1 MRLVAMLASIALQG
15 LSAVA
20 GEKSIIPDQHSGPSE
35 KTVPDWSFDVNSNY
49 VFGSHFAYHR
59 DYGSQSALNSEIKV
73 GRRFRLWDTWYA
85 RFGFDLERFE
95 FFKAVDVFPESLN
108 SVALVAALEYW
119 HGEDVGFYL
128 ELSPGVYF
136 SKKIT
141 TNAFDIP
148 IVLGTGYKITDH
160 FFLGFGI
167 TTGLLREEQ
176 VLPIGGIIW
185 NVSDKLGVKAIFPQA
200 KITYDVNKALEFFI
214 GGEELGGG
222 YRTDSSKDRRTNK
235 AVLNYSDIQAG
246 GGFSVTPKRGV
257 SFELS
262 AGWSFRRDLDYF
274 HAGPDVHS
282 RGSPYIKADLSID
295 LY

>member
-108 SVALVAALEYW
+108 SIALVAALEYW

-136 SKKIT
+136 SKK
-141 TNAFDIP
+141 
-148 IVLGTGYKITDH
+148 
-160 FFLGFGI
+160 
-167 TTGLLREEQ
+167 
-176 VLPIGGIIW
+176 
-185 NVSDKLGVKAIFPQA
+185 
-200 KITYDVNKALEFFI
+200 
-214 GGEELGGG
+214 
-222 YRTDSSKDRRTNK
+222 
-235 AVLNYSDIQAG
+235 
-246 GGFSVTPKRGV
+246 
-257 SFELS
+257 
-262 AGWSFRRDLDYF
+262 
-274 HAGPDVHS
+274 S
-282 RGSPYIKADLSID
+282 RQRL
-295 LY
+295 

>member
-108 SVALVAALEYW
+108 SIALVAALEYW

-141 TNAFDIP
+141 ATP
-148 IVLGTGYKITDH
+148 L
-160 FFLGFGI
+160 
-167 TTGLLREEQ
+167 
-176 VLPIGGIIW
+176 
-185 NVSDKLGVKAIFPQA
+185 IFPSFLARDTRSRIISSLDSESQPVSCA
-200 KITYDVNKALEFFI
+200 RIRYCRS
-214 GGEELGGG
+214 GE
-222 YRTDSSKDRRTNK
+222 SSGMSLIN
-235 AVLNYSDIQAG
+235 
-246 GGFSVTPKRGV
+246 
-257 SFELS
+257 
-262 AGWSFRRDLDYF
+262 
-274 HAGPDVHS
+274 
-282 RGSPYIKADLSID
+282 
-295 LY
+295 